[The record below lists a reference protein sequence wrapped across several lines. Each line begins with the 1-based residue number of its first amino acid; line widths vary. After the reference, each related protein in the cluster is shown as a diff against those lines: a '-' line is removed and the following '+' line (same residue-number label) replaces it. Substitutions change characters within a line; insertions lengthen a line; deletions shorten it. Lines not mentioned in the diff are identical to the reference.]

1 MIFLAKVDIL
11 RNLNC
16 IQIKVFS
23 LKLMNKQTKSRN
35 FSYKYEK
42 SRFNPLG
49 KDFISEYELWHCSP
63 DPTTNF
69 EFRLTNFAKDQ
80 NDYCLF
86 ICCWF
91 LHHLVKILVKIRKK
105 KNRHLLTD
113 PDHFSFFKFQELVL
127 FSTFHL
133 IICKNLLREIK

>member
-86 ICCWF
+86 IFCWLKYLWKF
-91 LHHLVKILVKIRKK
+91 VK
-105 KNRHLLTD
+105 KNRHSLTD